1 MQIRV
6 LVYNLRGFRAGPK
19 VVAEAVAE
27 HRPDIALVQECASR
41 RRLRRFARG
50 LEMQAVSTRLFPLV
64 RQVRNAIL
72 VRPPWRVVS
81 FRLHRFERS
90 QRFHPRGALIA
101 VVGRAGYRVA
111 APSIHLGLAPAE
123 RIRHA
128 HVLAHL
134 ALGMAEP
141 VLIGGDVNEGPD
153 GKAASWLAA
162 RFWDAWATA
171 GEGRGETFPSGDPT
185 ARIDYLFTSAQF
197 RIERATVVDTP
208 QTRAASD
215 HLPLLADLALD

>member
-1 MQIRV
+1 VRLRV
-6 LVYNLRGFRAGPK
+6 LVYNVWGFRLGAGRA
-19 VVAEAVAE
+19 AEAVAE
-27 HRPDIALVQECASR
+27 HEPDLVMVQECGSR
-41 RRLRRFARG
+41 RRLRAFAG
-50 LEMQAVSTRLFPLV
+50 ELGMQAVSTRLLPLV
-64 RQVRNAIL
+64 RQVRNAVL
-72 VRPPWRVVS
+72 VRAPWRVVS

-90 QRFHPRGALIA
+90 QRFYPRGALVA

-128 HVLAHL
+128 HELADL